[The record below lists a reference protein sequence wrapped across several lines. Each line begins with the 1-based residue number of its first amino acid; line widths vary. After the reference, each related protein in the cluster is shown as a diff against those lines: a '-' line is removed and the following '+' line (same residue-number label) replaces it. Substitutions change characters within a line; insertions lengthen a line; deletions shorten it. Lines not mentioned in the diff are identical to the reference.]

1 MKKYL
6 MLLLLCAVTLIPA
19 ALHSDSD
26 SDTDA
31 VFKKMAKHLSRVESK
46 LPNKTVA
53 VYGFESIDKKGESY
67 ARYATEKLTHE
78 IVQIGDLTVIERSR
92 IDQILKEQSF
102 SMTGAVDAGTAAKIG
117 KILSVDAVI
126 IGTIRVNKGETEFIA
141 RVIGSEKGIIL
152 SSVNERLKTGDAS
165 DSSDVADD
173 TTDDTKPVV
182 IDDNTS
188 SKTKKLKIVID
199 RNTYSSGEGITVT
212 WSGLPGNSK
221 DWITIVAAG
230 SSDSTYGEWFYTD
243 GRRSGSHTFA
253 AQEPGDY
260 EIRVYFN
267 WPDGGYIVQK
277 RIKIKV
283 K

>member
-1 MKKYL
+1 MKKYF
-6 MLLLLCAVTLIPA
+6 MRILLCAVTLIPA
-19 ALHSDSD
+19 ALHSGSD

-31 VFKKMAKHLSRVESK
+31 VFKKMAEHLSKVEKK

-53 VYGFESIDKKGESY
+53 VYGFESIDKNGESY
-67 ARYATEKLTHE
+67 AKYATEKLTHE

-102 SMTGAVDAGTAAKIG
+102 SLTGAVDAGTAAKIG

-165 DSSDVADD
+165 DMADDSTDD
-173 TTDDTKPVV
+173 TTTVIVDDDTA
-182 IDDNTS
+182 
-188 SKTKKLKIVID
+188 SKTFKIVID
-199 RNTYSSGEGITVT
+199 RNTYTSGQGITVK
-212 WSGLPGNSK
+212 WSGLPGNSH
-221 DWITIVAAG
+221 DWITLVPVG
-230 SSDSTYGEWFYTD
+230 TSDSTYGEWFYTE
-243 GRRSGSHTFA
+243 GRRSGSHTFS
-253 AQEPGDY
+253 AQIPGDY

-267 WPDGGYIVQK
+267 WPDGGYVVQK

>member
-6 MLLLLCAVTLIPA
+6 MLFLACILAWIPA
-19 ALHSDSD
+19 ALQSDSD

-31 VFKKMAKHLSRVESK
+31 VFKKMAEHLSKVEKK

-53 VYGFESIDKKGESY
+53 VYGFESIEDKDAMY

-102 SMTGAVDAGTAAKIG
+102 SLTGAVDTGTAAKIG

-126 IGTIRVNKGETEFIA
+126 IGTIRIKNGEVEFIA

-152 SSVNERLKTGDAS
+152 SSVNERLKTS
-165 DSSDVADD
+165 DIADGSSDDS
-173 TTDDTKPVV
+173 TDDTATVV
-182 IDDNTS
+182 IEDD
-188 SKTKKLKIVID
+188 TKVTPFKIVID
-199 RNTYSSGEGITVT
+199 KNTYSRSEGITVT
-212 WSGLPGNSK
+212 WSGLPGNSH
-221 DWITIVAAG
+221 DWITLVPVG
-230 SSDSTYGEWFYTD
+230 TSDSTYGEWFYTE

-260 EIRVYFN
+260 EVRVYFN
-267 WPDGGYIVQK
+267 WPDGGYVVQK

>member
-6 MLLLLCAVTLIPA
+6 VLLLISVFAWGPA
-19 ALHSDSD
+19 AVHSDAD
-26 SDTDA
+26 SETDA
-31 VFKKMAKHLSRVESK
+31 VFKKMAEHLSKVEKK

-53 VYGFESIDKKGESY
+53 IYGFESIDKSGASY
-67 ARYATEKLTHE
+67 AKYATEKLTHE

-102 SMTGAVDAGTAAKIG
+102 SLTGAVDAGTAAKIG

-126 IGTIRVNKGETEFIA
+126 IGTIRVGNGETEFIA

-152 SSVNERLKTGDAS
+152 SSVNERLKTGGA
-165 DSSDVADD
+165 SDVADD
-173 TTDDTKPVV
+173 STDDTTPVV
-182 IDDNTS
+182 IEDDTT
-188 SKTKKLKIVID
+188 SKTFKVIID
-199 RNTYSSGEGITVT
+199 RNTYSRSEGITVT
-212 WSGLPGNSK
+212 WSGLPGNSH
-221 DWITIVAAG
+221 DWITLVPVG
-230 SSDSTYGEWFYTD
+230 TSDSTYGEWFYTD

-267 WPDGGYIVQK
+267 WPDGGYVVQK